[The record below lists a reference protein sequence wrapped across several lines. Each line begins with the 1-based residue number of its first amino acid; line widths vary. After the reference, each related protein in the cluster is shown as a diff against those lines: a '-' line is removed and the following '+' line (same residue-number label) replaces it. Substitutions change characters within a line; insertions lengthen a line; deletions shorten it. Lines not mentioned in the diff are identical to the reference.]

1 MMVYEKETNAIKV
14 SVSPVYLEDES
25 DPSDHHYVWAY
36 HVRIENTGKETV
48 QLMSRTWNITDG
60 QGRMREIKGAGVVG
74 EQPVLEPGDSFE
86 YTSGT
91 PLITASGYMD
101 GCYHMVTQKGKRLE
115 VSIPGFFLESNEP
128 AQWLH

>member
-25 DPSDHHYVWAY
+25 DPIDHHYVWAY

-74 EQPVLEPGDSFE
+74 EQPVLKPGDSFE
-86 YTSGT
+86 YTRWHASHHRLWIHGRLLSHGDKKGQT
-91 PLITASGYMD
+91 P
-101 GCYHMVTQKGKRLE
+101 
-115 VSIPGFFLESNEP
+115 
-128 AQWLH
+128 